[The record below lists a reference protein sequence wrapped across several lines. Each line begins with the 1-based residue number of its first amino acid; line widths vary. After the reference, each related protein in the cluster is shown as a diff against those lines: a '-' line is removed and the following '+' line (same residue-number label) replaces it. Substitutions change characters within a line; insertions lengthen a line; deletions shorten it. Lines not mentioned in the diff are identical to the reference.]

1 MTFFSWSLALWSVED
16 VEKWLHLRQ
25 NSVRLVERLLMGEL
39 SEQLCG
45 SNNVHNKCAFPY
57 QLYIMRPWRSPDTAY
72 KTNSTVIYSHEN
84 ATAMNYVIRNSPEMF
99 WNRLKWY
106 LIQLGFFLSIYL
118 LFHLLFGWKKFLY
131 YSKITTSFWSRHW
144 TLRMYPNIR
153 KNLISYFL

>member
-45 SNNVHNKCAFPY
+45 SNNVHHKCAFPY

-84 ATAMNYVIRNSPEMF
+84 VTAMNYVTRNSPEMF

-106 LIQLGFFLSIYL
+106 LIQLEFFFVGHLFIISFIICMKKISILLENYYL
-118 LFHLLFGWKKFLY
+118 F
-131 YSKITTSFWSRHW
+131 
-144 TLRMYPNIR
+144 
-153 KNLISYFL
+153 LISSLNITYVSKY